1 MDFGITFGPR
11 GATGTP
17 EGLAARAQQADRL
30 GFAYVGIP
38 DHVVFPRET
47 NSVYPYSANGA
58 HPSKT
63 NGYCLEQMTVLSYIA
78 ALTKN
83 VRLLSSVLVVPH
95 RPAILAA
102 KMLTSIDVLSHGRLT
117 VGVGVGWLAEEIN
130 ALGAMPFEK
139 RGAATDAFIA
149 AFRALWSEE
158 QPRSDSEFARFED
171 LVFEPKPVQRPGPPV
186 WIGGEGAAA
195 RRRAGRLG
203 DGWYPTVRNPREPLD
218 RPELFVAALAEV
230 HAHARAAGRDP
241 ASIDVAV
248 YANGLGFNAP
258 RQDKDGRRVAFT
270 GSAEEIAGDA
280 RAFAKAGARHLLVGF
295 ESTDLAQ
302 SLDQVEQFARDVV
315 PLARSPA

>member
-1 MDFGITFGPR
+1 MNFGITLGPR

-30 GFAYVGIP
+30 GFAFVGIP

-47 NSVYPYSANGA
+47 NSRYPYSASGA

-63 NGYCLEQMTVLSYIA
+63 SGYALEQMTVLSYIA

-130 ALGAMPFEK
+130 ALGAMPFDK
-139 RGAATDAFIA
+139 RGATTDAFIA
-149 AFRALWSEE
+149 AFRELWTKDD
-158 QPRSDSEFARFED
+158 PRSDAAYAKFD
-171 LVFEPKPVQRPGPPV
+171 GLVFEPKPVQRPGPPIWV
-186 WIGGEGAAA
+186 GGEGQAA

-203 DGWYPTVRNPREPLD
+203 DGWYPTIRNPREPLD
-218 RPELFVAALAEV
+218 RPELFAAALAEV

-241 ASIDVAV
+241 ATIDVAV
-248 YANGLGFNAP
+248 YANSLGFNAP
-258 RQDKDGRRVAFT
+258 RQDAKGHRVAFT
-270 GSAEEIAGDA
+270 GTAAEIAEDA
-280 RAFAKAGARHLLVGF
+280 RAFAKIGARHIVVGF
-295 ESTDLAQ
+295 ESTDLNQ
-302 SLDQVEQFARDVV
+302 SLDQVEAFARDVM
-315 PLARSPA
+315 PLARSA